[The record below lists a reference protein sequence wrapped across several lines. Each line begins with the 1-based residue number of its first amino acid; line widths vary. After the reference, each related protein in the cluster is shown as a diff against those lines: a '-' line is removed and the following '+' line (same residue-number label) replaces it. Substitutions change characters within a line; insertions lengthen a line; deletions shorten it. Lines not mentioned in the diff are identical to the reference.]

1 MTDEKIYELAD
12 QFDDGLPE
20 FVMSKEAVIAFARA
34 LIEARLSEDGD
45 EPFLWIETEDGE
57 LNWDNTCIFSDTPA
71 FIERPLPL
79 YLRPPQNSESKYKDA
94 IQNCIDMAGGRESE
108 WGPIAESAFAFLYNA
123 IDGGEEE

>member
-79 YLRPPQNSESKYKDA
+79 YRCPPQNSESKYKDA

-108 WGPIAESAFAFLYNA
+108 WGERAESAFAFLYNA

>member
-45 EPFLWIETEDGE
+45 EPFLWIETEDGG
-57 LNWDNTCIFSDTPA
+57 LNWDNTCIFSVTPA

-79 YLRPPQNSESKYKDA
+79 YLRPQPKALDYHQ
-94 IQNCIDMAGGRESE
+94 IE
-108 WGPIAESAFAFLYNA
+108 W
-123 IDGGEEE
+123 EE